1 MGKFFVSVKITII
14 RQRNVYPIDVDD
26 TTIPKFIEN
35 KVRHVTLLRVKDL
48 IQIKFSNEDL

>member
-14 RQRNVYPIDVDD
+14 RQRNVYTIDVDD